1 MRTTAL
7 VAALAGLLA
16 GLAPPA
22 VAAPPDGQLKV
33 AQRIPGPDGGWDYA
47 SFDAA
52 RRRAYFSHG
61 TVVLSLDVDS
71 GKLDAAFAP
80 GDHLHAIVAV
90 PGSED
95 LVTTNSGDNSVRIIK
110 ASDGSL
116 VKSLT
121 VAEDADGAVYDPTT
135 GLVAVVNGDP
145 GLITLIDVAKREVAG
160 EIKVGDKL
168 EFAAIGEKG
177 RLYVNVASTGE
188 VAVVDL
194 AARKAVGRYAMADC
208 KRPTGIAYVEGDRI
222 VSACGSGVAKILD
235 AASGKELAS
244 FKIGGFP
251 DSVLYDPKR
260 HLAMIPT
267 ALDGNLWVISLAG
280 KDDNTL
286 VQTVPTQIGARTGA
300 VDPKTGRVYL
310 PTAEYNLP
318 VPPGQRPT
326 TKPGTF
332 QILVLDRQ

>member
-1 MRTTAL
+1 MRKHAFIAMLAL
-7 VAALAGLLA
+7 SVLGI
-16 GLAPPA
+16 GAPSYA
-22 VAAPPDGQLKV
+22 VPDGALKV
-33 AQRIPGPDGGWDYA
+33 TQRIPGPDGGWDYV

-61 TVVLSLDVDS
+61 SVVLSLDVDS
-71 GKLDAAFAP
+71 EHLNPAFAQ

-110 ASDGSL
+110 AADGAL
-116 VKSLT
+116 VKSLS
-121 VAEDADGAVYDPTT
+121 VADDADGAVYDPAT
-135 GLVAVVNGDP
+135 GLVAVVNGGP
-145 GLITLIDVAKREVAG
+145 GLITLIDVARQTVAG
-160 EIKVGDKL
+160 TIKVGDKL
-168 EFAAIGEKG
+168 EFAAVGPHG

-194 AARKAVGRYAMADC
+194 VARKAIGRYPMADC
-208 KRPTGIAYVEGDRI
+208 KRPTGIAYVEGGRI
-222 VSACGSGVAKILD
+222 VSACGSGAAKILD

-280 KDDNTL
+280 PDNNTI
-286 VQTVPTQIGARTGA
+286 VQTVPTQIGARTGT

-310 PTAEYNLP
+310 PTAEYVLP

-332 QILVLDRQ
+332 QILVLDRR

>member
-1 MRTTAL
+1 MHVLIAMLAL
-7 VAALAGLLA
+7 SLGAIGST
-16 GLAPPA
+16 GS
-22 VAAPPDGQLKV
+22 AAPDAGGLRL

-47 SFDAA
+47 NFDAA

-61 TVVLSLDVDS
+61 TAVLSLDVDN
-71 GKLDAAFAP
+71 GKLNAAFAA
-80 GDHLHAIVAV
+80 GARLHAIVPI
-90 PGSED
+90 PGAD
-95 LVTTNSGDNSVRIIK
+95 VIVTTNSGDNSVRIVK

-116 VKSLT
+116 VKSIPVL
-121 VAEDADGAVYDPTT
+121 ADADGAVYDPTT

-145 GLITLIDVAKREVAG
+145 GVITLIDVGKQAVAG
-160 EIKVGDKL
+160 TIEVGGKL
-168 EFAAIGEKG
+168 EFAAVGVHG
-177 RLYVNVASTGE
+177 RLYVNVASAGE

-194 AARKAVGRYAMADC
+194 LARKPLARYPMADC

-222 VSACGSGVAKILD
+222 VSACGGLAKILD
-235 AASGKELAS
+235 AASGREIAS
-244 FKIGGFP
+244 LKIGGFP
-251 DSVLYDPKR
+251 DAVLYDPKR

-280 KDDNTL
+280 KDNDTV
-286 VQTVPTQIGARTGA
+286 VQTVPTQVGARTGT

-318 VPPGQRPT
+318 AAPGQRPT

-332 QILVLDRQ
+332 QILVLDRR